1 MCFLSPRGFSANAVA
16 LPHSL
21 ARQCPQ
27 FVCQPARDR
36 AGIRDSSRVPPIG
49 AAVALFIKASKS
61 RRGIFRIFAQPT
73 LCVARIAFGIH
84 WKAAKCQPASAAS
97 AANPPR
103 RRAAMCVGERGL
115 FVQLITRAAQL
126 TARLWVGSRNKTR
139 RSKITA
145 GSSSRLFR
153 SRAIIPASNPRDC
166 FSVTDF
172 SPSIA

>member
-1 MCFLSPRGFSANAVA
+1 MPSPFPILLPDSARSLFVSLHVTGPVLGILAGSRRSAV
-16 LPHSL
+16 
-21 ARQCPQ
+21 
-27 FVCQPARDR
+27 
-36 AGIRDSSRVPPIG
+36 
-49 AAVALFIKASKS
+49 VALFIKASKS
-61 RRGIFRIFAQPT
+61 RRGIFRIFARAQPT

-145 GSSSRLFR
+145 GPSSRLFC

-166 FSVTDF
+166 FFVTYF